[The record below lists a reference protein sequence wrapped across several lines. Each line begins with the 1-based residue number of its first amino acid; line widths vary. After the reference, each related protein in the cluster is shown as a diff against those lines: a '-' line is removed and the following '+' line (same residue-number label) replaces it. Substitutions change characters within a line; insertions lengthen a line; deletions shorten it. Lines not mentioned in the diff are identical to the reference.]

1 MFDGRIY
8 RAALAPLLLVV
19 VIVGF
24 SLSGAT
30 TPLRSTLAPD
40 AFDGARAYAT
50 LRQLLAAYPERRPGS
65 AGDQA
70 LAAYVA
76 QSLRGLSGG
85 AGGGFQVSEHNFE
98 AHTAEG
104 ERTLTDVIA
113 LRPGSG
119 GGRPIAILAHRDAV
133 ARGSA
138 AELSSTAVLLELAR
152 VFAASETRRTIV
164 LVCTGGGS
172 EGDAGAAYFAGR
184 LGVTPD
190 AAIVLGDLAGARAR
204 KPFVVPLS
212 GGTATAPEVL
222 QRTLAGAISQEVG
235 ADPGTFGLGSQLAHL
250 AVPLTIGEQAPLQD
264 AGVPAATVQV
274 SGPRGPVTGTRV
286 SEQRLS
292 NFGRAVLAAVY
303 ALDEGPDIG
312 QAPSTRLALGKRAL
326 PEWAIRLLVL
336 AALLAPLVVC
346 VDALARL
353 RRRRAPIAHGLLWAL
368 CAAVPFL
375 VAALFA
381 VALGAL
387 GILAAP
393 DAQLSA
399 AAISADG
406 GALAA
411 LVATLLVL
419 GAAVAARPSLVQR
432 LVLARSGLA
441 ASAPARASVAEPAPA
456 LPDPDAAGLAAMLV
470 LLGVALLAWL
480 ANPFAALLLVP
491 AAHLGLLAADSR
503 ARALSLAALGVALLP
518 LVAVLLVYARELG
531 LGPPA
536 LAESVVLALAG
547 GQVGLFAA
555 LLWSLALG
563 SLLSLLALTLADR
576 PEDRLEQIEHVEIST
591 RGPLTYAGPG
601 SLGGTESAL
610 RR

>member
-24 SLSGAT
+24 SLSGAA

-40 AFDGARAYAT
+40 AFEGERAYAT
-50 LRQLLAAYPERRPGS
+50 LRQLLAAYPGRRPGS
-65 AGDQA
+65 AGDRA
-70 LAAYVA
+70 LAVFLA
-76 QSLRGLSGG
+76 QSLRALTGT
-85 AGGGFQVSEHNFE
+85 AGGGFQVSEHSLQ

-119 GGRPIAILAHRDAV
+119 GGRPVTILAHRDAV

-138 AELSSTAVLLELAR
+138 AELSGTAVLLELAR

-164 LVCTGGGS
+164 LVSTGGGS
-172 EGDAGAAYFAGR
+172 EGDAGAAYFAAH
-184 LGVTPD
+184 LSAAPD
-190 AAIVLGDLAGARAR
+190 AAIVLGDLAGARAH
-204 KPFVVPLS
+204 KPFVLPLS
-212 GGTATAPEVL
+212 GGTATAPEAL
-222 QRTLAGAISQEVG
+222 SQTLAGAISQEAG

-250 AVPLTIGEQAPLQD
+250 AVPLAIGEQAPLND
-264 AGVPAATVQV
+264 AGIPAATVQV

-312 QAPSTRLALGKRAL
+312 QAPSTRLELGKRAL

-353 RRRRAPIAHGLLWAL
+353 RRRRAPVARSLLWAL

-387 GILAAP
+387 GILSAP
-393 DAQLSA
+393 DAQLPA
-399 AAISADG
+399 AALSADG
-406 GALAA
+406 GAPAA

-419 GAAVAARPSLVQR
+419 GALVAARPA
-432 LVLARSGLA
+432 LARRLALAGSGAEPVPVA
-441 ASAPARASVAEPAPA
+441 APAPA
-456 LPDPDAAGLAAMLV
+456 LPDPGAAGLAAMLV
-470 LLGVALLAWL
+470 LLAVALLAWL

-531 LGPPA
+531 LGPLA
-536 LAESVVLALAG
+536 LAESLVLAVAG
-547 GQVGLFAA
+547 GQAGLFAA
-555 LLWSLALG
+555 LLWSFALG
-563 SLLSLLALTLADR
+563 SLLSLLVLTMTDR
-576 PEDRLEQIEHVEIST
+576 PEDRLDELEHVEIST